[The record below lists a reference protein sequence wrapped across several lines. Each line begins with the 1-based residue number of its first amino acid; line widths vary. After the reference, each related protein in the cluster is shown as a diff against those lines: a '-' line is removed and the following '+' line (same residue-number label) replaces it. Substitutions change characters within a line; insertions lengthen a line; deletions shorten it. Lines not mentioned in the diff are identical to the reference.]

1 MKRIVVILLLIV
13 LLLSCA
19 KQRSGKVIIL
29 HTNDMHCQ
37 YTPLPATWI
46 EGEEKP
52 LIGGMVAL
60 KYYMNRERVENETL
74 VLDAGDIMTGTPLS
88 KIKIKGA
95 RGGGFV
101 EMMNLI
107 GYDAMAIGNH
117 EFDEGVANLID
128 LVDLADFD
136 VLSANTMYHDSLLAP
151 GACNI
156 YEVSGLR
163 IGVIGLLLPG
173 LDRLVLG
180 KNMEGITV
188 RDAVSTAQAAID
200 EIDSKT
206 DLILL
211 LTHVGHEDDVELAA
225 RLHGVDIIIGGHSH
239 TRVEDV
245 KKHNGILVLQAGSK
259 TTNLGRLEVMVDADT
274 VSEYTYELIP
284 TFVDSVKNA
293 DPEMQSLVEKYDKM
307 IQDNYGAVIG
317 RIHDKL
323 IKSSHEESDLGN
335 FFTDVLR
342 KQTDADFAVLNS
354 GGIRKSLFTG
364 ALTKL
369 DINEVLPFANYV
381 VTFECSGQELLT
393 MIRHNAKAMVSD
405 AYGILQVS
413 GLTFRYRTFEKDSVQ
428 IISAE
433 ISKSPVDPN
442 ARYTGATVDFVMGHA
457 ENYFNFVPTTVQ
469 ETGYLISDLVIDY
482 VSQNPNIYKPVDER
496 MVKL

>member
-1 MKRIVVILLLIV
+1 MKRIVLALLFIA
-13 LLLSCA
+13 LLFSCA
-19 KQRSGKVIIL
+19 KQRSGRVIIL

-60 KYYMNRERVENETL
+60 QYFMNRERVENQTL

-88 KIKIKGA
+88 KITIKGA

-101 EMMNLI
+101 KMMNLI

-117 EFDEGVANLID
+117 EFDEGVANLINLLD
-128 LVDLADFD
+128 SADFD

-151 GACNI
+151 KPYNI

-163 IGVIGLLLPG
+163 IGVIGLLLPE

-206 DLILL
+206 DLIVL
-211 LTHVGHEDDVELAA
+211 LTHVGHEGDVELATG
-225 RLHGVDIIIGGHSH
+225 LHGVDIIIGGHSH
-239 TRVEDV
+239 TRVVDV

-259 TTNLGRLEVMVDADT
+259 TTNLGKLEVMVNADS
-274 VSEYTYELIP
+274 VSKYTYELIP
-284 TFVDSVKNA
+284 TFVDSVNAA
-293 DPEMQSLVEKYDKM
+293 DPEMQSLVKKYDKM
-307 IQDNYGAVIG
+307 VQDNYGAVIG

-323 IKSSHEESDLGN
+323 IKSRHEESDLGN
-335 FFTDVLR
+335 FLTDILR
-342 KQTDADFAVLNS
+342 KQTEADFAVLNS

-364 ALTKL
+364 PLTQL
-369 DINEVLPFANYV
+369 DINEVLPFTNHV
-381 VTFECSGQELLT
+381 VTFECSGQEILT

-413 GLTFRYRTFEKDSVQ
+413 GLTFRYRTTENDSVQ
-428 IISAE
+428 IISAK
-433 ISKSPVDPN
+433 ILDNPLDPN

-457 ENYFNFVPTTVQ
+457 ENYFNFVPTTAQ
-469 ETGYLISDLVIDY
+469 EIGYLISDLVIDY
-482 VSQNPNIYKPVDER
+482 VSRNPNIYKPVGER
-496 MVKL
+496 MVQL